1 MLYFYHFTI
10 PYRNALIDMTVSI
23 ERIYNPF
30 ISTTTEFEKTKNK
43 NELIRRGLAF
53 FRVAYSTGV
62 WLTFTIWCVKVS
74 AYSLWPLSTH
84 MEQTQWKFHST
95 CLGHRII
102 LLFKWAAL
110 VGCLLRNILHDYL
123 YMYCMFIIIFY
134 LILSIIFVFI
144 QINLP

>member
-62 WLTFTIWCVKVS
+62 
-74 AYSLWPLSTH
+74 
-84 MEQTQWKFHST
+84 
-95 CLGHRII
+95 
-102 LLFKWAAL
+102 
-110 VGCLLRNILHDYL
+110 
-123 YMYCMFIIIFY
+123 
-134 LILSIIFVFI
+134 
-144 QINLP
+144 